1 MNLTILIAGIFVI
14 AIFSWSYS
22 VKYRR
27 YHGIPRFFS
36 LLSIFVLFLL
46 NYRMWFRNDFSWN
59 QLLSWILLITSAYP
73 GIAGFLTLKKK
84 GKAADSFENT
94 TILVRTGVYKY
105 VRHPLYCSLL
115 LIGTGIMISLPA
127 IPQIILGIANALAL
141 YLTAVIEEK
150 EMISRFGDQYSE
162 YMKDTKMFIPFIF

>member
-22 VKYRR
+22 VKAER

-36 LLSIFVLFLL
+36 FLSIFVLFLL
-46 NYRMWFRNDFSWN
+46 NYKMFPRDASGWN
-59 QLLSWILLITSAYP
+59 HILSWILLITGACS
-73 GIAGFLTLKKK
+73 GIAGFLTLRNK
-84 GKAADSFENT
+84 GEAADSFENT
-94 TILVRTGVYKY
+94 TVLVRSAVYGY

-115 LIGTGIMISLPA
+115 LTGTGIMFWLPG
-127 IPQIILGIANALAL
+127 IPQIILGLTNAIAL
-141 YLTAVIEEK
+141 YLTAIIEEK

-162 YMKDTKMFIPFIF
+162 YMKETKMFIPFLF